1 MTAPALDVA
10 IAAHT
15 GGFDLDVSFTAETGV
30 TAILGPSGAG
40 KTTLLDLIA
49 GFARPEAG
57 QISVNGTPLFDASRN
72 ICLPA
77 RRRRVGYV
85 FQDAQL
91 FPHMRVAKNLTF
103 GLSPEIGAEDRAEIV
118 GLLAIEELMQRW
130 PNSLSGGERQ
140 RVAIARALFSAP
152 RLLLLDEPLANLH
165 PGQRERLIPYI
176 ERIKERSRTPLL
188 YVTHQLE
195 EALRMA
201 DRAVL
206 MADGRIA
213 AAGALEEVFAHPA
226 MDAFAGE
233 HDAGVVVR
241 GTVREKQH
249 GVSAVSVPG
258 GRFVTTERDLTL
270 GQDVRLRILSR
281 DVALA
286 LARPEATSL
295 LNILKCRIAAITSV
309 SDREVLV
316 SLELA
321 DRATEKAPARIA
333 ARITRHS
340 AARLTLAEGLEVYA
354 MIKAVAVSRGWAS

>member
-10 IAAHT
+10 IVATT
-15 GGFDLDVSFTAETGV
+15 GGFDLDVAFTAEAGV

-49 GFARPEAG
+49 GFARPAAG
-57 QISVNGTPLFDASRN
+57 RVSVKGNALFDAGRN

-77 RRRRVGYV
+77 RRRRIGYV

-91 FPHMRVAKNLTF
+91 FPHLRVARNLAF
-103 GLSPEIGAEDRAEIV
+103 GLSSEIGPEDQAEIV
-118 GLLAIEELMQRW
+118 GLLGIEELMERW
-130 PNSLSGGERQ
+130 PKSLSGGERQ
-140 RVAIARALFSAP
+140 RVAVARALFSAP
-152 RLLLLDEPLANLH
+152 RLLLLDEPLANLD

-176 ERIKERSRTPLL
+176 ERIKDRWRIPLL

-206 MADGRIA
+206 MAKGRVA
-213 AAGALEEVFAHPA
+213 AAGVLEDVFAHPA
-226 MDAFAGE
+226 MAAFAGA

-241 GTVREKQH
+241 GTVREKQQ

-258 GRFVTTERDLTL
+258 GRVVTTERGLRL
-270 GQDVRLRILSR
+270 GQEVRLRILSR

-286 LARPEATSL
+286 LTRPEATSL
-295 LNILKCRIAAITSV
+295 LNILKCRVTAVTPA
-309 SDREVLV
+309 SDREVLI

-321 DRATEKAPARIA
+321 DRPTEKTPARITA
-333 ARITRHS
+333 QITRHS
-340 AARLTLAEGLEVYA
+340 AARLTLTEGLEVYA
-354 MIKAVAVSRGWAS
+354 MIKAVAVSRGWVS

>member
-1 MTAPALDVA
+1 MTNPALEVA
-10 IAAHT
+10 IAART
-15 GGFDLDVSFTAETGV
+15 GGFDLDVAFTAEAGV

-40 KTTLLDLIA
+40 KTTLLDRIA
-49 GFARPEAG
+49 GFARPAAG
-57 QISVNGTPLFDASRN
+57 RVSVNGTTLFDADQN
-72 ICLPA
+72 ICVPA
-77 RRRRVGYV
+77 RHRRVGYV

-91 FPHMRVAKNLTF
+91 FPHMRVAKNLAF
-103 GLSPEIGAEDRAEIV
+103 GLSPEIGPDDQAEIV
-118 GLLAIEELMQRW
+118 NLLRIDALMERW

-152 RLLLLDEPLANLH
+152 RLLLLDEPLANLD
-165 PGQRERLIPYI
+165 PGQRERLIPYM
-176 ERIKERSRTPLL
+176 ERIKERSRIPLL

-206 MADGRIA
+206 MADGRIT
-213 AAGALEEVFAHPA
+213 AAGAIEDVFAHPA
-226 MDAFAGE
+226 MAAFAGE
-233 HDAGVVVR
+233 HDAGVVIR
-241 GTVREKQH
+241 GTVREKQQ

-258 GRFVTTERDLTL
+258 GRFATTERGLRL

-286 LARPEATSL
+286 LTRPEATSL

-321 DRATEKAPARIA
+321 DRPTEKVPVQIA

-340 AARLTLAEGLEVYA
+340 AARLTLKEGLEVYA